1 MACSTMSAG
10 WTDQTRSAYWNLR
23 VSPGEPFPPPSSNF
37 NSFSVLLSKTIF
49 NLSDIFVA
57 TNDKVKQKIISIARN
72 LSLPVQ
78 NVLFQCWAP
87 KKIGNSIVLTTICQ
101 PFGISGVNK
110 ELEVYRKG
118 CLDHKL
124 YVHPEQG
131 KAVGLAGRVFLNC
144 IHEQTQD
151 MHNYPKDQRP
161 PCEDAIFSRIWG
173 SIAVP
178 VILNGQ
184 CVLVLEFVFDTP
196 MDSYDN
202 IIAEVCRLLENA
214 GLQSSIK
221 TDCTRRI
228 CINTNINSRKR
239 MRRTRSLPHTYYF
252 RLVPYFGLSSSYAAE
267 KLGIK
272 KGTFRN
278 VCRNV
283 GIPEWPGLPSKNTR
297 ASSTPETRVSQ
308 TLSDTSSFGTLIDDA
323 ISSRDEAISELSRE
337 ETPTTT
343 VAFAP
348 ETQVNHIVPVTS
360 LNTDD
365 FNSCWDGGVYEGTF
379 ELIMPT
385 NAPALETQINRIAS
399 DMISYTE
406 ALLDP
411 EQGGIERQGNETM
424 SIEDLGHQRFMDSL
438 NYIYEDAPMMI
449 WTA

>member
-10 WTDQTRSAYWNLR
+10 WTDQTRSVHWNLK
-23 VSPGEPFPPPSSNF
+23 VSPGEPFPPPSS
-37 NSFSVLLSKTIF
+37 KIHY
-49 NLSDIFVA
+49 IFVP
-57 TNDKVKQKIISIARN
+57 TNEKVKQKIISIARN

-101 PFGISGVNK
+101 PFGLSGVNK

-151 MHNYPKDQRP
+151 MHKYPKDQRP

-184 CVLVLEFVFDTP
+184 CVLVLEFVLDTP
-196 MDSYDN
+196 TDSYDN

-214 GLQSSIK
+214 GLQSSIQ
-221 TDCTRRI
+221 TDCSRRI

-252 RLVPYFGLSSSYAAE
+252 RLVPYFGQSSSYAAE

-297 ASSTPETRVSQ
+297 ASSAPEIQVSQ

-323 ISSRDEAISELSRE
+323 ISSRDEAISELRE

-343 VAFAP
+343 VAFAS
-348 ETQVNHIVPVTS
+348 ENQVNQLVPMTS
-360 LNTDD
+360 LNTND
-365 FNSCWDGGVYEGTF
+365 FNSCWDGGVYKGTL
-379 ELIMPT
+379 ELIIPT
-385 NAPALETQINRIAS
+385 NTHALETQINQLVS
-399 DMISYTE
+399 NTSYTQ
-406 ALLDP
+406 ALPDS
-411 EQGGIERQGNETM
+411 QHDGIEYQGNETM
-424 SIEDLGHQRFMDSL
+424 ALEDLDHHWFVDSL
-438 NYIYEDAPMMI
+438 DYIFEDAPMMT
-449 WTA
+449 WAA